1 MIIKTIGSILETI
14 ASKEVDVSEDL
25 KKDEKLCSSIK
36 EILDDQK
43 EKK

>member
-1 MIIKTIGSILETI
+1 MTIKTISSILETV
-14 ASKEVDVSEDL
+14 AAKEVDVSEDL
-25 KKDEKLCSSIK
+25 KKDEKICASIK